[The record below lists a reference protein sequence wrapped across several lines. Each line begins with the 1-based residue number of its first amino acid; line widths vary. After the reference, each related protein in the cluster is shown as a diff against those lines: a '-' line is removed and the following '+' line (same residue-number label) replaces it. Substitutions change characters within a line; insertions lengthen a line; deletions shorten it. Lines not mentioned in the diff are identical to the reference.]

1 MVRNLIKFFCK
12 GLFDGSHRTNDL
24 VETNSIETNSL
35 LYSMHT
41 GISACMRDVVKFIKE
56 TDGVVSDDDYANISR
71 IEELEIIGKGL
82 AGELFWLVRLRNTL
96 IACRVSLSEDKAMKC
111 TEKVIKI
118 LKELEQVIDLHNERV
133 CKELN

>member
-1 MVRNLIKFFCK
+1 MVWNLIKVFCK
-12 GLFDGSHRTNDL
+12 DTFEDGSS
-24 VETNSIETNSL
+24 EANSIETNSL

-41 GISACMRDVVKFIKE
+41 GISACMCDVAKFIKE
-56 TDGVVSDDDYANISR
+56 TDGVVCDDDYANISR
-71 IEELEIIGKGL
+71 IEELGVIDKEL

-96 IACRVSLSEDKAMKC
+96 ITGRVSLSEDKAMKC